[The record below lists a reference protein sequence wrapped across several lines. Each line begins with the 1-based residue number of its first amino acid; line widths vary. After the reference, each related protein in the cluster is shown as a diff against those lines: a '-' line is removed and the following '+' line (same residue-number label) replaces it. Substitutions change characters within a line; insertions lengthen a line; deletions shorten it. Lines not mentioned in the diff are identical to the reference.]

1 MPHQEPVSPPTDD
14 ENKDDIESPS
24 ETPQD
29 SADGQEQ
36 QPQRPSTGGN
46 NDQEPPTDGNDGQQP
61 PTGDGDGQEPPQE
74 PSDGQGQ
81 QQSQEPSDGQ
91 EQQHPQEPPTD
102 DDNGIQEP
110 PNEHEGKDTGTG
122 TKPSQEPS
130 GGPSDSGKDNGY
142 DDYTSPAHWWPSAPS
157 TSSRNPAPKDESKEK
172 MPGDNIP
179 LENTPRL
186 VCGSAV
192 IDSSRMIVLLGYG
205 DGQQHRDDLLTRAQ
219 AAQIIH
225 RILTVESAAQLYTL
239 HNAFRDVPTDAWYAE
254 AVNTIANAGVVVGC
268 GNGLFCPDDNLT
280 WAQALTILTRFVEPQ
295 EYELQYIR
303 YEGWA
308 LDAIQTAVA
317 LGWIRDSAEIVPD
330 ALITRGQMA
339 DLVNLVLELSR

>member
-1 MPHQEPVSPPTDD
+1 VYPPTDD
-14 ENKDDIESPS
+14 ENKDAIESPS
-24 ETPQD
+24 ETPQN

-36 QPQRPSTGGN
+36 QPQRPSTG
-46 NDQEPPTDGNDGQQP
+46 GNDGQQP

-81 QQSQEPSDGQ
+81 QQSQKPSDGQ
-91 EQQHPQEPPTD
+91 EQQQPQEPPTD
-102 DDNGIQEP
+102 DDNGTQEP
-110 PNEHEGKDTGTG
+110 PNEQEESKDDTGTV
-122 TKPSQEPS
+122 TEPSQEPS
-130 GGPSDSGKDNGY
+130 GGTSDSGKDNGH
-142 DDYTSPAHWWPSAPS
+142 YTPPAHWWPSAPS
-157 TSSRNPAPKDESKEK
+157 TSSKNPTPKDEGKEK

-225 RILTVESAAQLYTL
+225 RLLTTESAAQLYTL
-239 HNAFRDVPTDAWYAE
+239 QNSFTDVPAEAWYAE
-254 AVNTIANAGVVVGC
+254 AVSTIANAGVVVGC

-280 WAQALTILTRFVEPQ
+280 WAQALTILARFVEPQ

-308 LDAIQTAVA
+308 LDSIQTAVA

-339 DLVNLVLELSR
+339 DLINLVLELSR